1 MYNFKEKYQ
10 YYLNIFEQYL
20 AENKEVLTTTP
31 NVLGESMQYSLLS
44 GGKRI
49 RPILLLAVADVLGLD
64 LKNVLSFAFAIE
76 MIHTYSLI
84 HDDLPAMDNDDF
96 RRGQLSNHKKYGEAT
111 AILAGDGLLN
121 TAYSVCFE
129 ACAKGSEYIRAAQFL
144 CDCAGAK
151 GMIAGQAMDLEFTNQ
166 EKDLEELDL
175 QEIHRLK
182 TGKLIL
188 APILIPSILTNYK
201 YYFELEDFAQN
212 LGLLFQITDDILDE
226 EGSFDKVGKTI
237 GKDNAE
243 DKLTFVKVYG
253 LNGAKIQADLYASNC
268 VTVLDALKGDVA
280 FLRDLVGYVRTRD
293 R

>member
-1 MYNFKEKYQ
+1 MYNFKEKHQ
-10 YYLNIFEQYL
+10 FYLNTFEEYL
-20 AENKEVLTTTP
+20 AKNTEILTTTP
-31 NVLGESMQYSLLS
+31 SILGESMQYSLNL

-49 RPILLLAVADVLGLD
+49 RPVLLLAVADVLGLD
-64 LKNVLSFAFAIE
+64 VNDVLPFALALE

-96 RRGQLSNHKKYGEAT
+96 RRGQPSNHKKYGEAT

-121 TAYSVCFE
+121 TAYSVAFQ
-129 ACAKGSEYIRAAQFL
+129 AATKGSSYIRAAQFL
-144 CDCAGAK
+144 CDCAGVN
-151 GMIAGQAMDLEFTNQ
+151 GMIAGQAMDLEFSNRTEDFSCQ
-166 EKDLEELDL
+166 ELE
-175 QEIHRLK
+175 EIHRLK

-188 APILIPSILTNYK
+188 SAIAIPSILTGYK

-226 EGSFDKVGKTI
+226 EGSFEKLGKTI
-237 GKDNAE
+237 GKDKIEN
-243 DKLTFVKVYG
+243 KFTFVKEYG

-268 VTVLDALKGDVA
+268 VTVLDAIDGDVS

>member
-31 NVLGESMQYSLLS
+31 NILGESMQYSLIS

-64 LKNVLSFAFAIE
+64 LKNVLPFAFAIE

-96 RRGQLSNHKKYGEAT
+96 RRGQPSNHKKYGEAT

-144 CDCAGAK
+144 CDCAGVK

-166 EKDLEELDL
+166 AKDLDEQALH
-175 QEIHRLK
+175 EIHRLK

-226 EGSFDKVGKTI
+226 EGSFEKVGKTI
-237 GKDNAE
+237 GKDQAE
-243 DKLTFVKVYG
+243 DKFTFVKAYG

-268 VTVLDALKGDVA
+268 STVLDALNGDVA
-280 FLRDLVGYVRTRD
+280 FLRDLVGYIRTRD
-293 R
+293 K

>member
-268 VTVLDALKGDVA
+268 VTILDALNGDVA

>member
-10 YYLNIFEQYL
+10 FYLNIFEQYL
-20 AENKEVLTTTP
+20 EKNKDVLTTTP
-31 NVLGESMQYSLLS
+31 NVLGESMQYSLFS
-44 GGKRI
+44 NGKRI
-49 RPILLLAVADVLGLD
+49 RPVLLLSVAEVLGVAFD
-64 LKNVLSFAFAIE
+64 NVLPFAFAIE

-96 RRGQLSNHKKYGEAT
+96 RRGKPSNHKQFDEAT

-121 TAYSVCFE
+121 TAYSVCFQVS
-129 ACAKGSEYIRAAQFL
+129 AKGSEYIRAAQYL
-144 CDCAGAK
+144 CDCAGVK
-151 GMIAGQAMDLEFTNQ
+151 GMIAGQAMDLEFSSKTSGFNDG
-166 EKDLEELDL
+166 DLE
-175 QEIHRLK
+175 QIHRLK

-188 APILIPSILTNYK
+188 APVLIPSILTNYK
-201 YYFELEDFAQN
+201 NYFELEDFAQN

-226 EGSFDKVGKTI
+226 EGSFEKLGKTI
-237 GKDNAE
+237 GKDQEKN
-243 DKLTFVKVYG
+243 KVTFVKAYG

-268 VTVLDALKGDVA
+268 ATVLDALDGDVT

>member
-10 YYLNIFEQYL
+10 YYLNVFEQYL
-20 AENKEVLTTTP
+20 KENNETLTTTP
-31 NVLGESMQYSLLS
+31 SILGESMQYSLIS

-49 RPILLLAVADVLGLD
+49 RPILLLAVADVLGVD
-64 LKNVLSFAFAIE
+64 FNNVLPFALAIE

-96 RRGQLSNHKKYGEAT
+96 RRGQPSNHKKYGEAT

-121 TAYSVCFE
+121 TAYSVCFQ
-129 ACAKGSEYIRAAQFL
+129 ACAKGSEYVRAAQFL
-144 CDCAGAK
+144 CDCAGVK
-151 GMIAGQAMDLEFTNQ
+151 GMIAGQAMDLEYTNQ
-166 EKDLEELDL
+166 AKDFDCQDLED
-175 QEIHRLK
+175 IHRLK

-188 APILIPSILTNYK
+188 APIVISSILTNYK

-226 EGSFDKVGKTI
+226 EGSFEKVGKTI
-237 GKDNAE
+237 GKDQAE
-243 DKLTFVKVYG
+243 NKFTFVKAYG

-268 VTVLDALKGDVA
+268 VTVLDALNGDVS
-280 FLRDLVGYVRTRD
+280 FLRDLVEYIRTRD

>member
-10 YYLNIFEQYL
+10 FYLNTFEKYL
-20 AENKEVLTTTP
+20 AENAEILTTMP

-253 LNGAKIQADLYASNC
+253 LKGAKIQADLYASNC
-268 VTVLDALKGDVA
+268 VTVLDALNGDVA

>member
-20 AENKEVLTTTP
+20 AENKEILTTMP
-31 NVLGESMQYSLLS
+31 NVLGESMQYSLIS

-49 RPILLLAVADVLGLD
+49 RPILLLSVADVLGLD
-64 LKNVLSFAFAIE
+64 FKNVLPFALAIE

-96 RRGQLSNHKKYGEAT
+96 RRGQPSNHKKYGEAT

-121 TAYSVCFE
+121 TAYSVCFS

-144 CDCAGAK
+144 CDCAGVK
-151 GMIAGQAMDLEFTNQ
+151 GMIAGQAMDLEFTSQ
-166 EKDLEELDL
+166 EKDLDHQTL

-188 APILIPSILTNYK
+188 APIVIPSILTNYK

-226 EGSFDKVGKTI
+226 EGSFEKVGKTI
-237 GKDNAE
+237 GKDQAE
-243 DKLTFVKVYG
+243 DKFTFVKAYG

-268 VTVLDALKGDVA
+268 VTILDALNGDVA